1 MFTFFRKQKTV
12 LESIDIGWVGLCNL
26 YPLATVFPPEPF
38 QYHSDIQG
46 SSFIKCPATREFVRN
61 TYIIRTPIDFTF
73 SKNDQG
79 ITVIDTYPEQYSET
93 LSNNYLESARIQGC
107 PITQT
112 PMDMGII
119 SDIEDVIIEIMPI
132 PLQHHKYGHAV
143 VSGRFNCYNWPARNI
158 SASFEWYDTSV
169 PVSYKRGDAVF
180 AIRFSHPD
188 NPKINLRPCRL
199 TEPVRKVLYD
209 IGVIKNGFSKNT
221 QQMMK
226 NYKNLRNKKLI
237 EWL

>member
-12 LESIDIGWVGLCNL
+12 TGVIDVGWVGLCNL
-26 YPLATVFPPEPF
+26 YPLSAIFPPEPF

-46 SSFIKCPATREFVRN
+46 SPFIRCPATREFVKN

-73 SKNDQG
+73 SVNDHG
-79 ITVIDTYPEQYSET
+79 LTIIDTYPEQYSQP
-93 LSNNYLESARIQGC
+93 LSNNYLEVGRLQGL

-112 PMDMGII
+112 PMDVGII
-119 SDIEDVIIEIMPI
+119 SDTEDVSIELMPI
-132 PLQHHKYGHAV
+132 PLQHHKYGHSF
-143 VSGRFNCYNWPARNI
+143 VSGKFNCYNWPARNI
-158 SASFEWYDTSV
+158 SASFEWYDKSV
-169 PVSYKRGDAVF
+169 PVSYKRGEAVF
-180 AIRFSHPD
+180 AIRLSHPD
-188 NPKINLRPCRL
+188 NPKINLKPCRL

-209 IGVIKNGFSKNT
+209 IDLIRNGFINNT